1 MVKQPGT
8 SAHEVG
14 PEMTIFLT
22 GATGFV
28 GSAVLRQLLKKRLDV
43 RVLARPGGDRR
54 NIDGLVCEVVEGDLT
69 DTSTYKDSLVGCTA
83 VFHVAAD
90 YRLWAPDRAAMDRVN
105 IDATRDL
112 FRLATDNGAERI
124 VYTSSVATLGI
135 NRDNTPA
142 DEETPSTYDQMIG
155 TYKRS
160 KYLAEEEVRRL
171 VSDEGIPAVIVNPS
185 APIGPRDLKPT
196 PTGRI
201 IVDAANGKIP
211 AYVDTGLNFVHV
223 EDVAQGH
230 LDAFEK
236 GKVGERYILGGQNM
250 TLIEMLTSICD
261 QVGRKPP
268 VIKIPHRLLLP
279 VAHIAE
285 TISVFTGKW
294 EPFVT
299 VDSAK
304 MATKKMYFSSQKAET
319 VLGYKTRPAENAVI
333 DAVEWYRENGYL
345 KIF

>member
-1 MVKQPGT
+1 MVEQPRIPEDKVGT
-8 SAHEVG
+8 KMAV
-14 PEMTIFLT
+14 FLT

-28 GSAVLRQLLKKRLDV
+28 GSAVLRQLLKRRLDV

-54 NIDGLVCEVVEGDLT
+54 NIEGLVCEVVEGDLT
-69 DTSTYKDSLVGCTA
+69 DTSTYKDRLRGCTA

-90 YRLWAPDRAAMDRVN
+90 YRLWAPNRAVMDRVN
-105 IDATRDL
+105 VDATRDL
-112 FRLATDNGAERI
+112 FRLASDKGAKRI
-124 VYTSSVATLGI
+124 IYTSSVATLGI
-135 NRDNTPA
+135 NHDNTPA
-142 DEETPSTYDQMIG
+142 DEETPSSYDQMIG

-171 VSDEGIPAVIVNPS
+171 VSDEGVPAVIVNPS

-230 LDAFEK
+230 IDAFER
-236 GKVGERYILGGQNM
+236 GKVGDRYILGGQNM
-250 TLIEMLTSICD
+250 TLIEMLTNICG

-268 VIKIPHRLLLP
+268 VIKIPHWLLLP

-285 TISVFTGKW
+285 TISVLTGKW

-299 VDSAK
+299 VDSVK
-304 MATKKMYFSSQKAET
+304 MATKKMYFSSKKAET
-319 VLGYKTRPAENAVI
+319 VLGYKTRPAETAVI
-333 DAVEWYRENGYL
+333 DAVEWYKENGYL
-345 KIF
+345 RNF

>member
-1 MVKQPGT
+1 MVEQPRT
-8 SAHEVG
+8 SADEIG
-14 PEMTIFLT
+14 LEMTIFLT

-28 GSAVLRQLLKKRLDV
+28 GSAVLRQLLKKSLDV
-43 RVLARPGGDRR
+43 RALARPGGDRR
-54 NIDGLVCEVVEGDLT
+54 NIAGLACEVVEGDLT
-69 DTSTYKDSLVGCTA
+69 DTSSYKHSLIGCTA

-90 YRLWAPDRAAMDRVN
+90 YRLWAPDSAAMDRVN

-142 DEETPSTYDQMIG
+142 DEETPSTYHQMIG

-299 VDSAK
+299 VDSVK
-304 MATKKMYFSSQKAET
+304 MASKKMYFSSQKAET
-319 VLGYKTRPAENAVI
+319 LLGYKSRPAETAVN

-345 KIF
+345 KHF